1 MKKQKVITI
10 AIILIAILL
19 MAVGYA
25 ALTATS
31 LTINGTATAVTDQ
44 NNFKVHFT
52 GETKSTS
59 GNKVATTV
67 AAKATTAT
75 VNITGLTT
83 KDEVGYAILE
93 IINESTDINA
103 DSVEVTAQN
112 TDTDYIDISAIMCDE
127 NGDAVSDT
135 AIAVGEKI
143 YVKVSAQLKE
153 TLNADVQTSIAVTL
167 TATPDTT
174 NN

>member
-1 MKKQKVITI
+1 MRKQKVITI

-25 ALTATS
+25 ALSATN
-31 LTINGTATAVTDQ
+31 LNINGTATAVTDQ

-52 GETKSTS
+52 GVTKSTS
-59 GNKVATTV
+59 GDKVATTV
-67 AAKATTAT
+67 AEKSTSAT

-93 IINESTDINA
+93 IINESTDIDA
-103 DSVEVTAQN
+103 TSVEVTAHN
-112 TDTDYIDISAIMCDE
+112 ADTDYIQIDAEMCDDE
-127 NGDAVSDT
+127 GKAATST
-135 AIAVGEKI
+135 ALAVGEKI
-143 YVKVSAQLKE
+143 YVKVSAKLLK
-153 TLNADVQTSIAVTL
+153 TLNADVQTNIAVTL

-174 NN
+174 N